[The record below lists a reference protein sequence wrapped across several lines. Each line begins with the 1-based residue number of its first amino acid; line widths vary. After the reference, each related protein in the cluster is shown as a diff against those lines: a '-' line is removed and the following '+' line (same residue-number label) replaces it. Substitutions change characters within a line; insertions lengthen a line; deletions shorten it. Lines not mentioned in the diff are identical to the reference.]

1 MEIVVYK
8 MINEEKQEQNK
19 DQDLIKDKTNK
30 FIEKFQKMKT
40 SNEFNEMNLSER
52 LKFIF
57 DFINLPFSKP
67 KKQIKI
73 DLLNFLNNKDNIE
86 SYKKILKILSKNI
99 DLNKEKIFLEK
110 GSLFKDD
117 FLLLLSG
124 DEMLEIFDKNPKM
137 IKVIFNIDLKTK
149 ESSSKYVRKI
159 KKQKD
164 LLNDEKWIEKVI
176 NIYVDKNSKDIG
188 NRFELRYSLP
198 KEILEKINDKEFDNL
213 LKKDIRYFFNID
225 VYSVFN
231 KKKIENAFSNNEIK
245 DNFIQYLAEMVK
257 INAINEEKSLNE
269 NINKNKK
276 DYANKINRFLSLIKE
291 DNYVN
296 FFNKNDIRKIKE
308 NNNEKMNDI
317 SNLCDEIFDII
328 LNKEIDKNMNFI
340 NNKNLIIKNR

>member
-1 MEIVVYK
+1 MEKRTVEITK
-8 MINEEKQEQNK
+8 RKTDEFIKRFQELKTLNNFN
-19 DQDLIKDKTNK
+19 DLNIDDK
-30 FIEKFQKMKT
+30 I
-40 SNEFNEMNLSER
+40 
-52 LKFIF
+52 KFIF

-149 ESSSKYVRKI
+149 ESSSKYVKKI

-269 NINKNKK
+269 NINKK
-276 DYANKINRFLSLIKE
+276 DYTNKINRFLSLIKE

>member
-1 MEIVVYK
+1 MEKITAEITK
-8 MINEEKQEQNK
+8 R
-19 DQDLIKDKTNK
+19 KTDE
-30 FIEKFQKMKT
+30 FIEKFQELKL
-40 SNEFNEMNLSER
+40 FNNFNDLNIDDKI
-52 LKFIF
+52 KFIF
-57 DFINLPFSKP
+57 DFIELPFSKP
-67 KKQIKI
+67 KKQIRI

-164 LLNDEKWIEKVI
+164 LLNDEKWIEKVV

-257 INAINEEKSLNE
+257 INVINEEKSLNE
-269 NINKNKK
+269 NINKK
-276 DYANKINRFLSLIKE
+276 DYTNKINRFLSLIKE

-308 NNNEKMNDI
+308 NNVERITDI

-340 NNKNLIIKNR
+340 NNDNLIIRNR